1 MPKLAA
7 TRAPLGRHLDLV
19 VEEDL
24 QAKMV
29 FVAGPRQCGK
39 TTLARLMLA
48 KQGGSYFNWD
58 VAAHRKQLEA
68 LALPHD
74 SHLWVFDELHKFR
87 RWRSWLKGVYDLHA
101 GDHAL
106 LVTGSARL
114 DIYSRGGDS
123 LQGRYLLHRMH
134 PVTLSELCEL
144 PVPDSLD
151 GMLALA
157 NDLPSTKQL
166 STNLDA
172 LLRLSGFPEPLLA
185 GSDRQ
190 AARFRLAYGTRLVR
204 EDLRD
209 LESIRDLDRVELL
222 FDRLPAGVGSLL
234 SVNALREDLEASFE
248 ATETWLRALERLYA
262 VFRVAPFGPPRIKAI
277 KKSQKLYFWDWSRV
291 EGEAARLENLV
302 MLHLLRLVHWMADVY
317 GEKAE
322 LRFFRDAAG
331 HEVDAVVLRKGKPW
345 LAVEV
350 KTVDEPVDRGL
361 RYLLDRQA
369 IPWAFQLSGKGTRDT
384 LDRSVGAKGVRLM
397 PVAKFLAGLP

>member
-1 MPKLAA
+1 M
-7 TRAPLGRHLDLV
+7 GRHLAAV

-24 QAKMV
+24 RAKMV

-48 KQGGSYFNWD
+48 KLSGSYFNWD
-58 VAAHRKQLEA
+58 VAAHRKQLQA
-68 LALPHD
+68 FALPHD
-74 SHLWVFDELHKFR
+74 SKLWVFDELHKFR
-87 RWRSWLKGVYDLHA
+87 TWRSWLKGVYDLHA
-101 GDHAL
+101 DDHAL

-144 PVPDSLD
+144 PVHDSLD
-151 GMLALA
+151 NMLELA
-157 NDLPSTKQL
+157 TDLAPTKEL
-166 STNLDA
+166 SASLDA
-172 LLRLSGFPEPLLA
+172 LLRLGGFPEPLLA

-222 FDRLPAGVGSLL
+222 FDRLPVCVGSLL

-248 ATETWLRALERLYA
+248 STETWLRALERLYA
-262 VFRVAPFGPPRIKAI
+262 VFRVAPFGPPRIKAL

-291 EGEAARLENLV
+291 DGEAARLENLV
-302 MLHLLRLVHWMADVY
+302 MLHLLRLVHWMADVH

-350 KTVDEPVDRGL
+350 KTSDEPVDRGL
-361 RYLLDRQA
+361 HYLLERQA
-369 IPWAFQLSGKGTRDT
+369 IPWAFQISLRGTRDT

-397 PVAKFLAGLP
+397 PAAKFLARLP